1 MRTSI
6 SRVMAGALILSATA
20 GCAGTTDPTSKP
32 PTDAPSV
39 TAVSTPVAS
48 TSSTSPTASTVAPPV
63 PSEGPIQAGTYRV
76 DPGPWTAVGYTL
88 TMPEGWVAQNGGE
101 TLSKHPDE
109 PGEVGVN
116 PFVVT
121 DIFAD
126 ACGPDDLLTV
136 GPTASDLVTAL
147 ERQAGPETSV
157 PTAVTLGG
165 YPATSLQL
173 TIPAG
178 LDPTTCDPPIGLQIW
193 HSAQADTYM
202 VVIDDATVTVT
213 AADVNGARLVLS
225 TQALSGSTADDIAE
239 MKAIVASVRVQP

>member
-6 SRVMAGALILSATA
+6 SRVMAVALILSASA
-20 GCAGTTDPTSKP
+20 GCGGTTTSTSKP

-39 TAVSTPVAS
+39 TAVSTPSAPTPSKAPTPS
-48 TSSTSPTASTVAPPV
+48 TDAPPV
-63 PSEGPIQAGTYRV
+63 PTEGPIQAGTYRV
-76 DPGPWTAVGYTL
+76 DPGPWTAVGYTFA
-88 TMPEGWVAQNGGE
+88 MPSGWVAQNGGE
-101 TLSKHPDE
+101 TVSKHPDE

-116 PFVVT
+116 PFVVR

-136 GPTASDLVTAL
+136 GPPRATSWTAL
-147 ERQAGPETSV
+147 ERQAGPETSD

-178 LDPTTCDPPIGLQIW
+178 LDPTTCDPPIGLRTA
-193 HSAQADTYM
+193 SAPADSYM

-213 AADVNGARLVLS
+213 TADVNGGAARAVHAG
-225 TQALSGSTADDIAE
+225 ALRVDGGRHRRDE
-239 MKAIVASVRVQP
+239 AIVASVRVQP